1 MELVLDALSW
11 VLLAGGSFFAVTG
24 GIGVLRLPDVFSR
37 LHGSGMTDTMGAGL
51 ILGGLML
58 QAGLSLVTVKLVL
71 VLGFLWLTSPVAT
84 HALAR
89 AALDRGVKPV
99 TGPSRRDA

>member
-1 MELVLDALSW
+1 MGAILDLVSW
-11 VLLAGGSFFAVTG
+11 ICIAGGSFFAVTG

-51 ILGGLML
+51 ILTGLMF
-58 QAGLSLVTVKLVL
+58 QAGLSLVTVKLIL
-71 VLGFLWLTSPVAT
+71 VLAFLWLTSPVAT

-99 TGPSRRDA
+99 TGPPREEA